1 MVIYNSMILW
11 VGAMALLYHGL
22 TQSEMVYQGQGQR
35 RKVPLVLAI
44 FTFGYIIFW
53 AAIRSGVADT
63 ATYISMFESYPSE
76 WSEVTK
82 FWVAENKAPGFLVFG
97 YLIKILISD
106 NYHVWLAIIALI
118 SGLAIMYITYKKSED
133 FFLSVFLFITTLNFF
148 WMFNGIRQFMVAAM
162 LFALSGLIE
171 QRKTFQFIGAVLLL
185 STVHYTAI
193 IMIPAYF
200 IVTDKAFGKK
210 LFVFI
215 VILGLCLYFLD
226 PFLELLEYSLADTG
240 YGGFSEQ
247 FASDDGI
254 NPIRVI
260 VMAVTPLL
268 AFACRNII
276 RKDNNKY
283 INICVNMSVISLGI
297 YFFGIFTSGILI
309 GRLPIYFELYNIILL
324 PYLIKNCFTKESS
337 KIMYGLCMI
346 GFIGYYF
353 LQMRNSYYI
362 SDITGLIGGF

>member
-11 VGAMALLYHGL
+11 VGAMALIYHGL
-22 TQSEMVYQGQGQR
+22 TYNEVVYQGYGQR
-35 RKVPLVLAI
+35 RKVPLVLAL

-53 AAIRSGVADT
+53 AAVRSGVADT
-63 ATYISMFESYPSE
+63 ATYIMMFENYPSE

-82 FWVAENKAPGFLVFG
+82 FWSAENKAPGFLAFG
-97 YLIKILISD
+97 YLIKIFISD

-118 SGLAIMYITYKKSED
+118 SGLSIMYITYKKSED
-133 FFLSVFLFITTLNFF
+133 FFMSAFLFITTLNFF

-171 QRKTFQFIGAVLLL
+171 RKKTLQFIGAVLLL

-193 IMIPAYF
+193 IMIPVYF
-200 IVTDKAFGKK
+200 IVIDRAFGKK
-210 LFVFI
+210 IFIFI
-215 VILGLCLYFLD
+215 VALGLCVCFLD
-226 PFLELLEYSLADTG
+226 PFLEILEYSLADTG

-247 FASDDGI
+247 FATDDGI

-260 VMAVTPLL
+260 VMAVPALL
-268 AFACRNII
+268 AFVSRNII
-276 RKDNNKY
+276 RKENNRY
-283 INICVNMSVISLGI
+283 INICVNMSVVSVGI
-297 YFFGIFTSGILI
+297 YFLGIFTSGILI

-324 PYLIKNCFTKESS
+324 PYLVKNCFTKESS
-337 KIMYGLCMI
+337 KIMYGLCMV

-353 LQMRNSYYI
+353 LQMRNSYYV
-362 SDITGLIGGF
+362 SEITGLIGGF